1 MYKRMLAQYVAHGMA
16 QKTVHT
22 WVDGLKCG
30 WITFDDEEQSA
41 EI

>member
-1 MYKRMLAQYVAHGMA
+1 MLAQYVAHGMA
-16 QKTVHT
+16 QKTAYE

-30 WITFDDEEQSA
+30 WATSDDEERSA